1 MSQAVTISNDRL
13 LLAMTSAFGCLLSE
27 LQKAGVVDA
36 ANVVEQLQSAA
47 AAHRAKGDPERLAD
61 ALHVFSDFLL
71 TAVPA
76 PAAGRS

>member
-1 MSQAVTISNDRL
+1 MSQVIAISNDRL
-13 LLAMTSAFGCLLSE
+13 LLAMTSAFSCLLSE
-27 LQKAGVVDA
+27 LQKGGVVDA
-36 ANVVEQLQSAA
+36 ANVVEQLQSTA

-76 PAAGRS
+76 PTAGRS